1 MATLTKDQWAEA
13 GLALLNE
20 KGYTDLSIVKLAQRL
35 NVTRGSFYYH
45 FKSLNDLIDAM
56 ISTWE
61 ERVVNQG
68 FDQILTDTANP
79 KQEVKNLIEYVTH
92 LTDRLDLVFRQWA
105 PSNEHVKQ
113 HMERLDQKRLN
124 TLEGLF
130 QRLTGDKKKGE
141 ILSRVAFYGHIG
153 SLHTFPTPSAKQQR
167 ETAFEVFDMMMN
179 YLD

>member
-45 FKSLNDLIDAM
+45 FKSLNDLIDIM

-68 FDQILTDTANP
+68 FEQILTDTANP

-105 PSNEHVKQ
+105 PSNEHVKK
-113 HMERLDQKRLN
+113 HMERLDQKRLK
-124 TLEGLF
+124 TLEELF
-130 QRLTGDKKKGE
+130 QRLLNDTTKGRV
-141 ILSRVAFYGHIG
+141 LSRLAFYAYIG
-153 SLHTFPTPSAKQQR
+153 SLHTYPLPSAKQQR
-167 ETAFEVFDMMMN
+167 DTAFELFDMAIN